1 MKRLLAFI
9 FALAFISP
17 AFADSLGSATGGTR
31 ATQSNLAG
39 CQYVNG
45 AITLTVNQ
53 QSGVTC
59 TVDGSVRTV
68 ESGQS
73 YVHISTN
80 TNTVVKASPGVIH
93 TLMLGSKGGAG
104 EIATLYD
111 NTTCSG
117 TVIAVV
123 DLAGNDA
130 TSQTYDA
137 KFNTGLC
144 ITTGSGTVADITVT
158 YR

>member
-1 MKRLLAFI
+1 MKRFLAFI

-17 AFADSLGSATGGTR
+17 AFADSLGSVTGGTR
-31 ATQSNLAG
+31 ATQSSLSG
-39 CQYVNG
+39 CYYTSATIALSTG
-45 AITLTVNQ
+45 Q
-53 QSGVTC
+53 QIGLTC
-59 TVDGSVRTV
+59 TPDGSIRTV

-80 TNTVVKASPGVIH
+80 ASTVIKASPGVIH

-111 NTTCSG
+111 NTTCTG
-117 TVIAVV
+117 TVIAIV